1 MSLNLS
7 LYTRTQTRYYVQK
20 IQIEIDSTYCPVYY
34 KKRFNFPP
42 NTLVAVYISGVDNFF
57 CIHTSLYCIA
67 YIASTSQENYKTQQQ
82 QRGLF
87 YMVMLS
93 SYMVRLDTF
102 FLLSLL
108 CVYSVLQNRYF
119 SFLAS
124 SAFLC
129 VYPIFSLDPHSAT
142 QHYVCMYT
150 AFPLLYNRPIDSISL
165 LM

>member
-1 MSLNLS
+1 MSLTHRRDIMYRKYKSKSIRHIVPYIIRNALIFHRILLLPCIS
-7 LYTRTQTRYYVQK
+7 LVQTTFSVLFTRH
-20 IQIEIDSTYCPVYY
+20 
-34 KKRFNFPP
+34 
-42 NTLVAVYISGVDNFF
+42 
-57 CIHTSLYCIA
+57 CIV

-82 QRGLF
+82 QRCLF

-129 VYPIFSLDPHSAT
+129 VYPIFSIDPHSAT

-150 AFPLLYNRPIDSISL
+150 AFPLLYNIDSIQL